1 MTLQVCYD
9 SLIQWL
15 YERCRILRK
24 EDEFN
29 VAQLNIFWIK
39 RPAAFKL
46 QFHFNN
52 HSRKIRPVIQAFLLN
67 VYDTVY
73 TPGGI

>member
-15 YERCRILRK
+15 YERCRIFRK

-29 VAQLNIFWIK
+29 VAQLNIFWMTGAIVK
-39 RPAAFKL
+39 EQQNKTAISKF
-46 QFHFNN
+46 
-52 HSRKIRPVIQAFLLN
+52 
-67 VYDTVY
+67 
-73 TPGGI
+73 